1 MPPEKN
7 AHLRRNQLIMVLLAF
22 DQISLPH
29 LNTRSEMPSTN
40 SPLCFYVL
48 LSHNQTLKTTSFL
61 SFNNIK
67 ASSKNFYS
75 HRIPHGIKKTLK
87 QVNQKEPTI
96 DLTTPTRQL

>member
-40 SPLCFYVL
+40 PPMCFYVL
-48 LSHNQTLKTTSFL
+48 LSHNQILKTTSFL
-61 SFNNIK
+61 SLNNIK
-67 ASSKNFYS
+67 ASSKTFYS

-87 QVNQKEPTI
+87 TSQSKKNP
-96 DLTTPTRQL
+96 QLI